1 MKKLTERRIEIIA
14 EEFVDGEDT
23 GGIFHPDL
31 KGLRGVVER
40 LVPFFQRVRN
50 EALEEAAGI
59 ADRCSIEAFHEM
71 TESCRDASKDYW
83 SNRESQAKH
92 IAKAIR
98 ALKTGEEK

>member
-1 MKKLTERRIEIIA
+1 MTLQEIKLEEIA
-14 EEFVDGEDT
+14 EKFIDDEDT
-23 GGIFHPDL
+23 GEIFHPNL
-31 KGLRGVVER
+31 KGLRGIVLR
-40 LVPFFQRVRN
+40 LVSVLQQVRN
-50 EALEEAAGI
+50 AALEEAAGI